1 MFKYIIATL
10 DPRANLTTCYIE
22 KMLNVKEKYKLFKDK
37 TNISTIYD
45 IQGHYICM
53 KYYPL
58 GSLRDLIDKGK
69 ANKNRYLIAI
79 IIIDG

>member
-1 MFKYIIATL
+1 
-10 DPRANLTTCYIE
+10 
-22 KMLNVKEKYKLFKDK
+22 MLNVKEKYELFKDK
-37 TNISTIYD
+37 SNIATIYD
-45 IQGHYICM
+45 IQCHCIYM

>member
-1 MFKYIIATL
+1 
-10 DPRANLTTCYIE
+10 
-22 KMLNVKEKYKLFKDK
+22 
-37 TNISTIYD
+37 
-45 IQGHYICM
+45 M

-58 GSLRDLIDKGK
+58 GILRDLIDKGK